1 MASSSVDAPV
11 DSPAQQLLHEHEALE
26 AKKANDHHVTVE
38 DAVDEDDIQH
48 PPPTH
53 TLPTEATPPAA
64 NGTLSAKAA
73 GKQKVAD
80 KPGVPDTQ
88 DEEAFPSLAP
98 APKPALRSTGWGANS
113 AVKAAKPNGASSK
126 TGTSNAQTANPP
138 PSSAPRAHPPV
149 LSSWGTVNLPGRY
162 RDSFEI
168 DNRDIDRSKTVR
180 KVLEDAKKKYN
191 VVITTQSTGLPG
203 RTAFVAE
210 GTKQQS
216 VTEALM
222 YISKELTVDKT
233 ETLNIPVSVSSQ
245 IIGRGGA
252 NIKKLESQ
260 FNVRIQID
268 KDAKTTDPDT
278 ATVVIKGHSAGV
290 RQVYE
295 QISNQA
301 KALQPTV
308 DLPVRDIPPELFP
321 FLAGPHNSQVQ
332 KLQQDRDLQIHIPD
346 FYRRQQTPPT
356 REEGGPL
363 FIPHGNSHI
372 HIFGDQA
379 AARQAQADL
388 QLLARQIQEQLVL
401 EELAA
406 EQILHPYIVGDR
418 GVDPLEFS
426 ARTGCAIVL
435 PPDHHDSDEV
445 HIIGPRD
452 RIQDG
457 IDYATE
463 LMSKKHNRAIDLQKQ
478 FQDAP
483 QGHSR
488 HSRALAQ
495 YLQRKAIDREFRHS
509 HGAEIMFPSHA
520 SSAPAWNVIH
530 DDPTKALAARNELH
544 KIAQAYPTPRIQLVE
559 VDPFFHPHLQ
569 ALHENSFQNL
579 GVHMIV
585 PDSGEDAVVL
595 VYEGPRSDSPF
606 SFPRTRPTPSDIQ
619 NFERALQQAE
629 AQLKASIPHQGIS
642 QSQIHVP
649 QKHYDRVRKFADS
662 YPKPAR
668 PNSFPVQVDFGD
680 HYARDDQIFLRGP
693 ESSDIADLQK
703 AIEKFLLEVEE
714 EEKERSYTTSFDF
727 PSKFNKNLIGKG
739 GQNINSLR
747 EKHDVDI
754 DTRENG
760 KVKIQGP
767 PKKAEACKAE
777 ILKTLR
783 QWEDEVNYVI
793 KIDPKYH
800 GMLVGRNGENL
811 RRLQTNTNNLVRI
824 DFPRISKAADD
835 ASVGDNASEAGGPRQ
850 AVDEIKI
857 RGPKAKA
864 DQVRSELLDLKA
876 YLEENSYTAT
886 VSVDSKQIG
895 SLIGRGGQE
904 MEKLRVDTGAQIDI
918 PKGDN
923 GPRTT
928 IQLKGTKQQ
937 VEKAKAELQK
947 RAREFDSIVVK
958 TINVDRKHHKTLI
971 GQAGQN
977 IQGIVSRAGAPGSS
991 AEHVRF
997 PRQGE
1002 ESDSLTIKGTQ
1013 DVVDKILKEIEAFVD
1028 EKENSVTEVV
1038 DVPVSSHRN
1047 LIGPGGANRIRLEKD
1062 FGVSINVP
1070 RQGTGQT
1077 GVKITGR
1084 PENVTKAKEHISSSA
1099 AGHKGET
1106 VIVPR
1111 ASHHALDRDG
1121 AFKRELSKIG
1131 ITIDHQGHREPKK
1144 PSVSRRAA
1152 SGKLPLIT
1160 DQQTDDVQHSWETV
1174 VFTTDEEGDIPWTIY
1189 AQNKD
1194 DEALANAKQ
1203 QIEEALIKASQDPV
1217 IGYLTLEDP
1226 GLHGRIVGRG
1236 GSKINQIRD
1245 QSGCEVQVPKG
1256 KAGSE
1261 PITIVGSRDG
1271 VNQAY
1276 ELILKAIREGQ

>member
-1 MASSSVDAPV
+1 MASSAADAPA
-11 DSPAQQLLHEHEALE
+11 DSPAQQLLHAHQALE
-26 AKKANDHHVTVE
+26 AKKANDHHVTIE

-48 PPPTH
+48 PPPAH
-53 TLPTEATPPAA
+53 PPPTEATVPAT
-64 NGTLSAKAA
+64 NGTISAKAA
-73 GKQKVAD
+73 GKQKATE
-80 KPGVPDTQ
+80 KLGVLDTQ

-98 APKPALRSTGWGANS
+98 APKPALRTSGWGANS
-113 AVKAAKPNGASSK
+113 AVKSPKPNGTSSRPASS
-126 TGTSNAQTANPP
+126 GIQT
-138 PSSAPRAHPPV
+138 PSSAPGAQTPV
-149 LSSWGTVNLPGRY
+149 LASRGIVNLPGRY
-162 RDSFEI
+162 RDSFDI
-168 DNRDIDRSKTVR
+168 DNRDIDKSKSMR
-180 KVLEDAKKKYN
+180 KVLDDAKKKYN
-191 VVITTQSTGLPG
+191 VVITSQSTSLPG

-222 YISKELTVDKT
+222 YISKELTVDKI

-252 NIKKLESQ
+252 NIKKLEAQ

-268 KDAKTTDPDT
+268 KEAKTAGPDM

-301 KALQPTV
+301 RALQPTV
-308 DLPVRDIPPELFP
+308 DIPVRDIPPEIYP
-321 FLAGPHNSQVQ
+321 FLAGPHNDQVQ
-332 KLQQDRDLQIHIPD
+332 KLQQDRDLQIHIPE
-346 FYRRQQTPPT
+346 FYRRQQIAPT

-363 FIPHGNSHI
+363 FVPHGNSHI
-372 HIFGDQA
+372 HISGDQA
-379 AARQAQADL
+379 AARQAQLDL
-388 QLLARQIQEQLVL
+388 QLIAQQIQDQLVL
-401 EELAA
+401 EELTA

-418 GVDPLEFS
+418 GVDPLDFS

-435 PPDHHDSDEV
+435 PPDHHDTDEV
-445 HIIGPRD
+445 HVIGPRD

-483 QGHSR
+483 QGHGR
-488 HSRALAQ
+488 HSRALAR
-495 YLQRKAIDREFRHS
+495 YLQHKAIDHELMNS
-509 HGAEIMFPSHA
+509 HGAEIMFPRHT

-530 DDPTKALAARNELH
+530 DDPTRALAARNELH
-544 KIAQAYPTPRIQLVE
+544 KIAQAYPTSRIQLVE
-559 VDPFFHPHLQ
+559 IDPFFHPHLQ
-569 ALHENSFQNL
+569 LLHADSFQNL
-579 GVHMIV
+579 GVHMII
-585 PDSGEDAVVL
+585 PDNGEDAVVL
-595 VYEGPRSDSPF
+595 VYEGPISDTPF
-606 SFPRTRPTPSDIQ
+606 TFPRTRPTPSDIQ
-619 NFERALQQAE
+619 KFESALQEAE

-642 QSQIHVP
+642 QTQLHVP
-649 QKHYDRVRKFADS
+649 RKHHDRVRKFTNS
-662 YPKPAR
+662 YPRPAR
-668 PNSFPVQVDFGD
+668 ENSFPVQVDFGD
-680 HYARDDQIFLRGP
+680 NHTRDEQIFLRGP
-693 ESSDIADLQK
+693 DGADIADLRI
-703 AIEKFLLEVEE
+703 AIEQFLLDVEE
-714 EEKERSYTTSFDF
+714 EEKERSYTTTFEF

-760 KVKIQGP
+760 KVRIQGP

-777 ILKTLR
+777 ILKTLK
-783 QWEDEVNYVI
+783 QWEDEVSYII

-811 RRLQTNTNNLVRI
+811 RRLQTSTNNLVHI
-824 DFPRISKAADD
+824 DFPRVSKVTDD
-835 ASVGDNASEAGGPRQ
+835 VSVGDTASEVGGSRQ
-850 AVDEIKI
+850 AADEIKI

-876 YLEENSYTAT
+876 YLEENSYTAS

-904 MEKLRVDTGAQIDI
+904 MEKLRVDTGAQIEV

-937 VEKAKAELQK
+937 VDNAKAELQK
-947 RAREFDSIVVK
+947 RARAFDSIVIK

-997 PRQGE
+997 PRQVE

-1013 DVVDKILKEIEAFVD
+1013 DVVDKILKEIETFVD

-1047 LIGPGGANRIRLEKD
+1047 LIGPSGANRMKLEKD
-1062 FGVSINVP
+1062 FGVAINIP

-1077 GVKITGR
+1077 GVRITGR
-1084 PENVTKAKEHISSSA
+1084 AENVAKAKEHISGSA

-1106 VIVPR
+1106 VQVPR
-1111 ASHHALDRDG
+1111 AAHHALDRDG

-1131 ITIDHQGHREPKK
+1131 ITIDHQGQKEPKK
-1144 PSVSRRAA
+1144 PSVGRQAN
-1152 SGKLPLIT
+1152 GKLPLIT
-1160 DQQTDDVQHSWETV
+1160 DQPTDGVQHSWETV
-1174 VFTTDEEGDIPWTIY
+1174 AFTTDEEGEIPWTIY
-1189 AQNKD
+1189 SQKK
-1194 DEALANAKQ
+1194 EEQALANAKRR
-1203 QIEEALIKASQDPV
+1203 IEEALIKASQNPV

-1256 KAGSE
+1256 KAGGE
-1261 PITIVGSRDG
+1261 PITVVGPRDG
-1271 VNQAY
+1271 VDQAY
-1276 ELILKAIREGQ
+1276 GLILKAILEGQ